1 MKCNVKKSRF
11 NTGFSFELYLTQSQA
26 TEVRD
31 LKDLNGV
38 VIDQQILIQNSN
50 LTSCCA
56 IP

>member
-38 VIDQQILIQNSN
+38 VIDQQILV
-50 LTSCCA
+50 
-56 IP
+56 